1 MHKILCHYSARNG
14 ITSCK
19 NAHSN
24 DNTLFPLLGH
34 ILSGKLKSYMMVG
47 LSKSFKL
54 LATREGPAECGY
66 NYAMEKEQGKLDG
79 TEGNRKGE
87 EKREHYSKEWKQ
99 QDGETCHCEIR

>member
-1 MHKILCHYSARNG
+1 MHKILYHYSAQNG

-24 DNTLFPLLGH
+24 DNTLFPLLGRT
-34 ILSGKLKSYMMVG
+34 LTGKLKPYMMVG

-66 NYAMEKEQGKLDG
+66 NYAMEKEQGNLDG
-79 TEGNRKGE
+79 TEGNRKG
-87 EKREHYSKEWKQ
+87 KKKESIIQKN
-99 QDGETCHCEIR
+99 GNSRMGKPATVK

>member
-1 MHKILCHYSARNG
+1 MHKILCHYSAQNR

-24 DNTLFPLLGH
+24 DDTLFPLLGH
-34 ILSGKLKSYMMVG
+34 TLSGKLKSYMMVG

-66 NYAMEKEQGKLDG
+66 NYAMEKEQGELDG
-79 TEGNRKGE
+79 TEGNRKG
-87 EKREHYSKEWKQ
+87 KKKESIIQKN
-99 QDGETCHCEIR
+99 GNSRMGKPAPVK